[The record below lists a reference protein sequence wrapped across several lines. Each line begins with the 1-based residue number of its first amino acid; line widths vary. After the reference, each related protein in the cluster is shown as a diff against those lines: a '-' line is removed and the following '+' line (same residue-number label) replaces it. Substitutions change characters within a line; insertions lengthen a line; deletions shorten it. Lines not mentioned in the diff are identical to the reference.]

1 MEFFAIVET
10 RGKWSG
16 ESTRGGREGQEIFA
30 IIIIRSREKRKI
42 RKKEKNETEGAK
54 ERRKWKTSSFIDI
67 GIVKK
72 GQIGGFTLK

>member
-16 ESTRGGREGQEIFA
+16 ESTRGGREEQEIFA
-30 IIIIRSREKRKI
+30 IIRSREKRKI

>member
-30 IIIIRSREKRKI
+30 IIRSREKRKI
-42 RKKEKNETEGAK
+42 RRKEKNETEGAK